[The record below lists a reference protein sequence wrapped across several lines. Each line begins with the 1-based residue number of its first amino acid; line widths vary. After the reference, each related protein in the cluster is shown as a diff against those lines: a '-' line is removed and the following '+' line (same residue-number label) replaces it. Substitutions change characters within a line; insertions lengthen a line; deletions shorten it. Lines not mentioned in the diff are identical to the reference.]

1 MKRNKLLAL
10 SLLACTLLA
19 GCDENTKVQNG
30 EKPVGNVVVDS
41 TTTLDTNLTL
51 QNFYESLKTSNGGAK
66 AVEVLLEKI
75 ANAEYSDE
83 VLADTSREFSVKSYH
98 TTASL
103 QKEITEK
110 FVDLS
115 ENKSYFDDDGAFD
128 AELLKEY
135 VEESLDY
142 EVTEGLT
149 SEKYINDP
157 ELRNLL
163 KYNYDEYIEESIK
176 PSILKN
182 YIYLDYVTA
191 SSKYKGQFSNQYAVK
206 LEVLKIAQD
215 TSKLNGAWNE
225 SLVRDVRAVTGAY
238 LTSFSTDYSFV
249 TFNSDN
255 QLIVFTTVQDK
266 LSYSV
271 YNLSEADVEKYVPS
285 YQKAQGTTAI
295 NQLDL
300 NTKYVD
306 ENGNETSETVVSKLA
321 VEANL
326 DASKSWTIDLT
337 AKANQEY
344 YEKIED
350 LLIAR
355 QLWKID
361 REVVLAK
368 NYDFRTD
375 KYEAMTETEK
385 SEAKGY
391 ASTYTSSNSKPL
403 REVVKANK
411 ITAQQSEFYSEPDY
425 YTKSNYSNVLPST
438 LTALRGTSAKNIIS
452 NLVGFG
458 KAEGESKVQAG
469 QDNNFLLPVKD
480 GLTDPVYLD
489 VATSTY
495 YICEVSEWYGQFY
508 YESLLDTSKPTKSLP
523 NFQIESYQSGQ
534 VKGWKLN
541 DAGTRYVE
549 DTESVLSY
557 QSNPAAFDS
566 IIELVQLS
574 ATNILTDAMK
584 KEAIVSLFEKYNLE
598 INDQD
603 VYDYISAQY
612 PDYFEEEE

>member
-1 MKRNKLLAL
+1 MKTNKLLAL

-41 TTTLDTNLTL
+41 TTTLDTTLTL

-115 ENKSYFDDDGAFD
+115 ENKSYFDDDGVFD

-142 EVTEGLT
+142 EVTDGLT
-149 SEKYINDP
+149 SDKYINDP

-182 YIYLDYVTA
+182 YIYLDYVTS

-215 TSKLNGAWNE
+215 TTKLNGAWNE

-238 LTSFSTDYSFV
+238 LTAFSTDYSFV

-255 QLIVFTTVQDK
+255 QLIVFKSEANQLT
-266 LSYSV
+266 YNV
-271 YNLSEADVEKYVPS
+271 YNLSDADVEKYVPS
-285 YQKAQGTTAI
+285 YQSANGTAAI
-295 NQLDL
+295 EQLTL
-300 NTKYVD
+300 ETV
-306 ENGNETSETVVSKLA
+306 ENGNNVVETLA

-326 DASKSWTIDLT
+326 DASKSWTITLE
-337 AKANQEY
+337 AKANKEY

-368 NYDFRTD
+368 NYDYRTD

-385 SEAKGY
+385 SEAKGF

-411 ITAQQSEFYSEPDY
+411 ITAQQAEYYSEPDY
-425 YTKSNYSNVLPST
+425 YTKSNYSTVLPST

-458 KAEGESKVQAG
+458 KTETKVEAG

-489 VATSTY
+489 VSSSTY
-495 YICEVSEWYGQFY
+495 YVCEVSEWYGQFY

-534 VKGWKLN
+534 IKAWKLN

-549 DTESVLSY
+549 DTASVLSY
-557 QSNPAAFDS
+557 QSNPEAFDS

-584 KEAIVSLFEKYNLE
+584 KEAIVALFEKYNLE